1 MPALFDD
8 LAISLRGAD
17 VGGVAPGANEDAR
30 THGHHRW
37 LEKYDVAEL
46 LREVAIVRRIFLL
59 SVVPAF
65 AARNSDFSCEVK
77 KIAKRIIHEFFDN
90 MVTRS
95 VDQYVV
101 DQKTELLRATEE
113 LSLANQSL
121 CKANENLERVDQ
133 LRLLLTR
140 NVSHEIR
147 NIANAMSGAINVL
160 ADQEGDP
167 LHDEMVAVCK
177 RSIEDMQQLLHQL
190 LDYSALLAGGEKATM
205 QVCSLRDLC
214 HDVKATFKPVVEQH
228 GLTFKSSCVPDIPIS
243 SDYRKLKQIASNL
256 ILSAIKYRKP
266 KGAGSVEFSCE
277 QVNPHE
283 WNMVVADTGIG
294 MSPEDVKMIFT
305 EFQRG
310 AAVDNIQGTGLGLAI
325 TKQLAE
331 LLGGRVEVTSTPG
344 EGSRFDVRFLLNS
357 ISD

>member
-1 MPALFDD
+1 MTPEPSTGETLGKFATHIRDLRERITAEWIASVRQDARIQSADHLTSQQLRDHMPALFDD

-17 VGGVAPGANEDAR
+17 VGGVAAGANEDAR

-65 AARNSDFSCEVK
+65 AAQNSDFSGEVK
-77 KIAKRIIHEFFDN
+77 EIAKRIIHEFFDN

-95 VDQYVV
+95 VDQYVL
-101 DQKTELLRATEE
+101 DEKAELLRATEE

-160 ADQEGDP
+160 ADQEGDMTKWSQSASAASRTCSNCYINCSTT
-167 LHDEMVAVCK
+167 LRCLRAEK
-177 RSIEDMQQLLHQL
+177 RQPCRFARCAIF
-190 LDYSALLAGGEKATM
+190 ATM
-205 QVCSLRDLC
+205 
-214 HDVKATFKPVVEQH
+214 
-228 GLTFKSSCVPDIPIS
+228 
-243 SDYRKLKQIASNL
+243 
-256 ILSAIKYRKP
+256 
-266 KGAGSVEFSCE
+266 
-277 QVNPHE
+277 
-283 WNMVVADTGIG
+283 
-294 MSPEDVKMIFT
+294 
-305 EFQRG
+305 
-310 AAVDNIQGTGLGLAI
+310 
-325 TKQLAE
+325 
-331 LLGGRVEVTSTPG
+331 
-344 EGSRFDVRFLLNS
+344 
-357 ISD
+357 